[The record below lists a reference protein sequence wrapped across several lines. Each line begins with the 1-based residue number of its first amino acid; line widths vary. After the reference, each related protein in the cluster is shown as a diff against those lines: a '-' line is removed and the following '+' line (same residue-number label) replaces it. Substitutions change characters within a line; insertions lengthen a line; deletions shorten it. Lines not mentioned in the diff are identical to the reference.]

1 VLRLHRSP
9 ARGPRPPRLH
19 WRLSPRPVHLL
30 RHSLPLAIVLP
41 GRVWAAGVEVAEVG
55 AVVVVDAVVD
65 AVAVVVAIPAVVP
78 VATHRR
84 RDPCRVRLGP
94 LTTTHGQGASP
105 CGRSR
110 GQVLRLV
117 PRRPCSLVR
126 NRGSPSPLR
135 RPGARRLP
143 LQVLRLVPRRPCSL
157 VRNRG
162 SPSPLC
168 RPGPRRLPLHRGPR
182 RRLLHRPGWLVGT
195 RPPWLPSRLPL

>member
-9 ARGPRPPRLH
+9 ARGPRPPRQH

-30 RHSLPLAIVLP
+30 RHSLPLALVLP
-41 GRVWAAGVEVAEVG
+41 GRAWAAGVEVAAVG
-55 AVVVVDAVVD
+55 AVVVVVAVVA
-65 AVAVVVAIPAVVP
+65 AVAVVVVPAVVP

-84 RDPCRVRLGP
+84 RDPSRVRLGP
-94 LTTTHGQGASP
+94 LSTIRGQGASP
-105 CGRSR
+105 SGRSR

-126 NRGSPSPLR
+126 SQGSPRRRGSPSPLS
-135 RPGARRLP
+135 RPGSRRLP
-143 LQVLRLVPRRPCSL
+143 LR
-157 VRNRG
+157 
-162 SPSPLC
+162 
-168 RPGPRRLPLHRGPR
+168 RGPR